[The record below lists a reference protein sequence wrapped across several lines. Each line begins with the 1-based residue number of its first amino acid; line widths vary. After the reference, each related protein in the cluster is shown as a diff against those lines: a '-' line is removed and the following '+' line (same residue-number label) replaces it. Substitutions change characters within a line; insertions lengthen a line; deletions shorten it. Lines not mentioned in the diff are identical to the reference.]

1 MQLYNIFAQIS
12 ALIRIMIYLEFIELK
27 FCKLNQNVKRYIETR
42 SIIELNSV
50 KELYDENDNE
60 NILV

>member
-1 MQLYNIFAQIS
+1 MQIYNIFAQIS
-12 ALIRIMIYLEFIELK
+12 ALIGIMIYLEFIELK

-50 KELYDENDNE
+50 NESFDENDVE
-60 NILV
+60 NA